1 MKKLKL
7 YRYRSVERALEEI
20 EKGTWYFASRAEL
33 NDPIEGYVRV
43 YWQGDKLA
51 WLGLFRNYICSL
63 FMAMQYYLLTDEKT
77 YLNKSSEEILKG
89 FRSHSILKNIHQF
102 DNVPLGT
109 VLQELRQQFLNNPVV
124 QGFVRFYGDRE
135 IKCSAKELHLIL
147 TAIHSTAFSDCIEKF
162 KQLEIVPPEYHNSSS
177 CDESFPVEKL
187 QYLYEGER
195 EKILESFADTLA
207 DNRELM
213 LSLKFNIPKD
223 ITSMSLIDKQQL
235 IDLEIQ
241 LNYPATYISQLKE
254 LLYPD
259 GYVICF
265 SKENDN
271 SAMWGNYAK
280 NHTGVCLIYETK
292 QSDSKEVIELPSGN
306 IRKVDIAK
314 VNYSNDTLQKNFF
327 DTLANITYAELEY
340 WLKDEQ
346 GNQSK
351 YWKEYD
357 YYSSEN
363 WHRNYWQDYKEK
375 FLTKMRAWE
384 YEQEYRAIIC
394 PHNAENH
401 IFPYDS
407 AAFKGIIF
415 GINTSAEDK
424 IKLLQ
429 QIRSISQLSNDFQFY
444 QAEYDDELQKI
455 TIREKKYLS
464 LNGVDRKQQ
473 IHEQVMSIGEN

>member
-1 MKKLKL
+1 MRILQL

-20 EKGTWYFASRAEL
+20 EKGTWYFAGREEL

-43 YWQGDKLA
+43 YWQGDRPA
-51 WLGLFRNYICSL
+51 WSGLFRNYICSL
-63 FMAMQYYLLTDEKT
+63 FMAMQHYLLTDEKT

-89 FRSHSILKNIHQF
+89 FRSHSLLKSVHQF
-102 DNVPLGT
+102 DSLPLGM
-109 VLQELRQQFLNNPVV
+109 VLQELRQQFLNNPIV
-124 QGFVRFYGDRE
+124 QGFVQFYGDKK

-162 KQLEIVPPEYHNSSS
+162 QQLKVVSPEYHTPSS
-177 CDESFPVEKL
+177 CDEPFPVEKL

-195 EKILESFADTLA
+195 KKILELFSEMLA
-207 DNRELM
+207 DNLEWEL
-213 LSLKFNIPKD
+213 SFKFNIPKD
-223 ITSMSLIDKQQL
+223 TLTINLHDKQQL
-235 IDLEIQ
+235 MNLEVQ
-241 LNYPATYISQLKE
+241 LNYPAIYISQLEE

-265 SKENDN
+265 SKQNDN

-292 QSDSKEVIELPSGN
+292 QSDSKEVIELSPGN

-314 VNYSNDTLQKNFF
+314 VNYSNNTLQKNFF
-327 DTLANITYAELEY
+327 DTLTNMTYAELEY

-351 YWKEYD
+351 YLKEYD

-363 WHRNYWQDYKEK
+363 WHRNYWEEYKEK
-375 FLTKMRAWE
+375 FLTKMKAWE
-384 YEQEYRAIIC
+384 YEQEYRAIIR
-394 PHNAENH
+394 PLEAEKH
-401 IFPYDS
+401 IFSYNS

-424 IKLLQ
+424 INLIRK
-429 QIRSISQLSNDFQFY
+429 IRSVSQLSDDFKFY
-444 QAEYDDELQKI
+444 QAEYDDDLQKI
-455 TIREKKYLS
+455 IIREKKYLS
-464 LNGVDRKQQ
+464 IKGDRKKQ
-473 IHEQVMSIGEN
+473 IQDQVMSIGEH